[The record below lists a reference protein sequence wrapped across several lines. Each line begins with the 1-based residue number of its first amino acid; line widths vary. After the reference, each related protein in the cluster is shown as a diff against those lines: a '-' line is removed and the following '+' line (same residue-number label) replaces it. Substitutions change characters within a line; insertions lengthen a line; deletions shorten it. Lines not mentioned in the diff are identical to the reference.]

1 LRTQKAQFCNFNEV
15 SHVTEPAH
23 GRPPLVLIANA
34 QEWSARSLE
43 TILGPAGFAV
53 LRAYTDRNA
62 LDRARSARPDVIILD
77 QHLPDRGGLEIC
89 RELRADPQITPS
101 TPIIVSTAGP
111 TTRPQRIEAMRAG
124 ANEYIG
130 QPIDGEE
137 FTLRL
142 QSYVRAKFD
151 ADRARDESMVDPE
164 TGLYNMRGLA
174 KRARELGAQAFRQ
187 RTALGCVVFSPEVS
201 EREKTTPEEAIIK
214 AMQILAKALKMTGRV
229 SDAIG
234 RLGPTEFA
242 VVAPETN
249 AEGLV
254 KLAERL
260 SRNLVNQGNGA
271 THDAFRLR
279 AGYDAVPDV
288 HATPLDPVDLLVHA
302 TSALRTSRSEATADW
317 IQRFER
323 VPRGA

>member
-1 LRTQKAQFCNFNEV
+1 M
-15 SHVTEPAH
+15 TEPAH

-43 TILGPAGFAV
+43 TVLGPAGFAV

-62 LDRARSARPDVIILD
+62 LERARSARPDVIILD
-77 QHLPDRGGLEIC
+77 QHLPDRGGIEVC
-89 RELRADPQITPS
+89 RELRADPQVTPS
-101 TPIIVSTAGP
+101 TPIILSTSGP
-111 TTRPQRIEAMRAG
+111 TTRQQRLEALRAG
-124 ANEYIG
+124 ASEFIG
-130 QPIDGEE
+130 QPLDGEE

-142 QSYVRAKFD
+142 QSHVRAKFD
-151 ADRARDESMVDPE
+151 ADRARDESMVDSE

-174 KRARELGAQAFRQ
+174 RRARELGAQAFRQ
-187 RTALGCVVFSPEVS
+187 KTALGCVVFSPDMSEGTAAPAEEV
-201 EREKTTPEEAIIK
+201 ILH
-214 AMQILAKALKMTGRV
+214 AMQLLAKALKSTGRV

-242 VVAPETN
+242 VVAPETDG
-249 AEGLV
+249 EGLLQFS
-254 KLAERL
+254 KSLAHE
-260 SRNLVNQGNGA
+260 GNGSGA
-271 THDAFRLR
+271 TPIRLR

-302 TSALRTSRSEATADW
+302 TSALRTSRSERSTDW

-323 VPRGA
+323 VSRSS

>member
-1 LRTQKAQFCNFNEV
+1 M
-15 SHVTEPAH
+15 TEPAH

-77 QHLPDRGGLEIC
+77 QHLPDRGGIEVC
-89 RELRADPQITPS
+89 RELRSDPQVTPS

-111 TTRPQRIEAMRAG
+111 TTRQQRLEALRAG
-124 ANEYIG
+124 AAEFIG
-130 QPIDGEE
+130 QPLDGEE

-187 RTALGCVVFSPEVS
+187 KAALGCVVFSPDLGDGAAA
-201 EREKTTPEEAIIK
+201 EEAILHT
-214 AMQILAKALKMTGRV
+214 MQVLAKALKSTGRV

-242 VVAPETN
+242 VVAPETD
-249 AEGLV
+249 AEGLL

-260 SRNLVNQGNGA
+260 SQSLSHQGNGSGH
-271 THDAFRLR
+271 TPIRLR
-279 AGYDAVPDV
+279 AGYDAVPNV
-288 HATPLDPVDLLVHA
+288 HSAPLDPVDLLVHA
-302 TSALRTSRSEATADW
+302 TSALRTSRTERSPDW

-323 VPRGA
+323 VPRG

>member
-1 LRTQKAQFCNFNEV
+1 M
-15 SHVTEPAH
+15 TETAH

-34 QEWSARSLE
+34 QEWAARSLE

-77 QHLPDRGGLEIC
+77 QHLPDRGGIDVC
-89 RELRADPQITPS
+89 RELRSDPQVTPS

-111 TTRPQRIEAMRAG
+111 TTRQQRVEALRAG
-124 ANEYIG
+124 AAEFIG
-130 QPIDGEE
+130 QPLDGEE

-174 KRARELGAQAFRQ
+174 RRARELGAQAFRQ
-187 RTALGCVVFSPEVS
+187 KTALGCVVFSPDIGDAEAP
-201 EREKTTPEEAIIK
+201 TAEEAILH
-214 AMQILAKALKMTGRV
+214 AMHVLAKALKSTGRV

-242 VVAPETN
+242 VVAPETD
-249 AEGLV
+249 AAGLL
-254 KLAERL
+254 KLADRL
-260 SRNLVNQGNGA
+260 SLNLTHQGNGGGQA
-271 THDAFRLR
+271 PIRLR

-302 TSALRTSRSEATADW
+302 TSALRTSRGERTDDDW
-317 IQRFER
+317 IQRFQR
-323 VPRGA
+323 VPRAG

>member
-1 LRTQKAQFCNFNEV
+1 MTD
-15 SHVTEPAH
+15 TAH

-77 QHLPDRGGLEIC
+77 QHLPDRGGLEVC
-89 RELRADPQITPS
+89 RELRADPQVTPS
-101 TPIIVSTAGP
+101 TPIILSTSGP
-111 TTRPQRIEAMRAG
+111 TTRQQRIEAMRAG
-124 ANEYIG
+124 AAEFIG
-130 QPIDGEE
+130 QPLDGEE

-187 RTALGCVVFSPEVS
+187 KTALGCVVFSPDVTDGA
-201 EREKTTPEEAIIK
+201 TTLAEEAILQ
-214 AMQILAKALKMTGRV
+214 AMQVLAKALKSTGRV

-242 VVAPETN
+242 VVAPETD
-249 AEGLV
+249 ADGLLR
-254 KLAERL
+254 LADRL
-260 SRNLVNQGNGA
+260 SQSLEHQGNGTGRA
-271 THDAFRLR
+271 PIRLR

-302 TSALRTSRSEATADW
+302 TSALRTSRSERSTDW

-323 VPRGA
+323 VPRN

>member
-1 LRTQKAQFCNFNEV
+1 M
-15 SHVTEPAH
+15 TEPAH

-77 QHLPDRGGLEIC
+77 QHLPDRGGIEVC
-89 RELRADPQITPS
+89 RELRDDPQITPS
-101 TPIIVSTAGP
+101 TPIILSTAGP
-111 TTRPQRIEAMRAG
+111 TTRQQRLEAMRAG
-124 ANEYIG
+124 AADFIG
-130 QPIDGEE
+130 QPLDGEE

-187 RTALGCVVFSPEVS
+187 KAALGCVVFSPDMS
-201 EREKTTPEEAIIK
+201 DGAAIPAETAILH
-214 AMQILAKALKMTGRV
+214 AMQILAKALKSTGRV

-242 VVAPETN
+242 VVAPETD
-249 AEGLV
+249 AAGLL
-254 KLAERL
+254 KLANRL
-260 SRNLVNQGNGA
+260 SQSLAHEGNGSG
-271 THDAFRLR
+271 HSPIRLR

-302 TSALRTSRSEATADW
+302 TSALRSSRSERSTDW

-323 VPRGA
+323 APRGS

>member
-1 LRTQKAQFCNFNEV
+1 M
-15 SHVTEPAH
+15 SEPSR

-53 LRAYTDRNA
+53 LRAYTDRNT
-62 LDRARSARPDVIILD
+62 LDRARGARPDVIILD
-77 QHLPDRGGLEIC
+77 QHLPDRGALDVC
-89 RELRADPQITPS
+89 RELRDDPQITPS
-101 TPIIVSTAGP
+101 TPILISLAGP
-111 TTRPQRIEAMRAG
+111 TTREQRIEAMRAG
-124 ANEYIG
+124 AVELVG
-130 QPIDGEE
+130 QPLDGEE

-187 RTALGCVVFSPEVS
+187 RTALGCVVFSPELDGGG
-201 EREKTTPEEAIIK
+201 TPSTEEAIVT
-214 AMQILAKALKMTGRV
+214 AMQVLAKALKTTGRV

-234 RLGPTEFA
+234 RLGPAEFA
-242 VVAPETN
+242 VVAPETDG
-249 AEGLV
+249 EGLL

-260 SRNLVNQGNGA
+260 SRNLRVQTNGGLPA
-271 THDAFRLR
+271 PIRLR
-279 AGYDAVPDV
+279 AGYDAVPNV

-302 TSALRTSRSEATADW
+302 TSALRTARAEPSADW
-317 IQRFER
+317 IHRFER
-323 VPRGA
+323 VPRD